1 MRRMI
6 IGAAVGAAASA
17 IGLGAPTPA
26 HAQEFT
32 ARLQGFQEV
41 PVPISTPATGS
52 FAATLRSGLIEY
64 ELTYDNLQGDVTQA
78 HIHFGQ
84 TGVAGGISAFLCSNA
99 DDAPAGVQACPD
111 PGVPV
116 TGTIQRADV
125 IGPAGQGIE
134 PGQFGELARAMRAGI
149 TYANVHT
156 TLFPAGEIRGQVR
169 RVRTR

>member
-41 PVPISTPATGS
+41 PAAISTPATGT
-52 FAATLRSGLIEY
+52 FNATLRPGQIQY
-64 ELTYDNLQGDVTQA
+64 ELTYDDLQGDVTQA

-84 TGVAGGISAFLCSNA
+84 TGVAGGISAFLCSNV
-99 DDAPAGVQACPD
+99 DAPEGVQPCPE
-111 PGVPV
+111 PGMPV

-125 IGPAGQGIE
+125 IGPEAQGIA
-134 PGQFGELARAMRAGI
+134 PGQFGELARAMRSGI

-156 TLFPAGEIRGQVR
+156 TLFPAGEIRGQVG